1 MARLLLCINQFSDGM
16 MSVMEN
22 LLSSVSNMTIKMSR
36 LRSKVYSSLL
46 KLSLTTEDTIAK
58 DASSQYKMNL
68 FSLNTSLEVGIS
80 ASATSG
86 RKVKKSTKVTIP

>member
-16 MSVMEN
+16 TSVMEN

-46 KLSLTTEDTIAK
+46 KLSLTTEDTIVK

-80 ASATSG
+80 ASATSD
-86 RKVKKSTKVTIP
+86 RKIKDTTKVTIP